1 MDVENKILL
10 NMEKAL
16 FNAMMTELKLYISVM
31 GDDAGDAVRILD
43 TVNRYTEFETS
54 IDGMN
59 IAVLQLDTMQI
70 KDLVYILTTVASTEV
85 VDEDTDF
92 YEAMR
97 SGN

>member
-1 MDVENKILL
+1 MDVENKIRL
-10 NMEKAL
+10 NMEVAL
-16 FNAMMTELKLYISVM
+16 FNAMMAELKLYISVM

-43 TVNRYTEFETS
+43 TVNRYTEFETG
-54 IDGMN
+54 IDSMN